1 MYRPN
6 LAPSGMYS
14 YPPIPYSHGNPAYD
28 GCPSP
33 GHTFSA
39 WELSEYGPY
48 HHLSGSR
55 NPYLPNPFPGS
66 KRHKPGDV
74 WEGDSM
80 VHGFP
85 TYPANPFEVHY
96 GSDSFGSGSF
106 NGSNGGYVATPPG
119 LPIRS
124 GLTTGSGWEGEFG
137 SDVKGNRG
145 FKETA
150 SSGNEWLNLGVPSEE
165 HHLFNHEPVVERYTN
180 GVRDEP
186 TISHK
191 RRPRR
196 RRRPSPSPAPIPPPP
211 FKSYPPPPP
220 PPLLKARSAD
230 ALLQSVTTF
239 SPTAADL
246 NLHDRHFFPKTYT
259 EERLQAVL
267 AGKPPHWIDAMVA
280 ESNNCLEPCG
290 SRMGGESPSCE
301 GFATMVGQLLESG
314 SDEEIRKIGP
324 GEW

>member
-1 MYRPN
+1 MYRPC

-14 YPPIPYSHGNPAYD
+14 YPPVPYSHGNPAYD

-48 HHLSGSR
+48 HHLSEAC

-66 KRHKPGDV
+66 KRYKPGDV
-74 WEGDSM
+74 WEGDPRVQGYPNPYQ
-80 VHGFP
+80 VHGSL
-85 TYPANPFEVHY
+85 N
-96 GSDSFGSGSF
+96 DSFGNGSF
-106 NGSNGGYVATPPG
+106 NGAIAPT
-119 LPIRS
+119 LPIPGS
-124 GLTTGSGWEGEFG
+124 TGSGWEGEFG
-137 SDVKGNRG
+137 FDVNGNRG
-145 FKETA
+145 FKETG
-150 SSGNEWLNLGVPSEE
+150 SNGKEWLNLGVPSDD
-165 HHLFNHEPVVERYTN
+165 HFLFNHEPVVERYTN

-186 TISHK
+186 TNSHK

-196 RRRPSPSPAPIPPPP
+196 RRRPSPPPPLIPPPP
-211 FKSYPPPPP
+211 QYPPPPP
-220 PPLLKARSAD
+220 PPLLPKARSAD

-267 AGKPPHWIDAMVA
+267 AGNHP
-280 ESNNCLEPCG
+280 
-290 SRMGGESPSCE
+290 
-301 GFATMVGQLLESG
+301 
-314 SDEEIRKIGP
+314 IGLTP
-324 GEW
+324 